1 MNKSNKFFPEG
12 RERAVRV
19 VQEHRAV
26 GQTHFAFNIFY
37 KSALEYD

>member
-26 GQTHFAFNIFY
+26 GQTRFTFNNFY
-37 KSALEYD
+37 KSAREHD